1 MARTA
6 DERGDYEVAFD
17 ALKGGRYDESAR
29 LFQEFLQR
37 HPSGAYAPNAYYWLG
52 ASYYITQNYALAQQK
67 VQAVLDRYPTHD
79 KAPGALLKRSEER
92 RVGKEGVSTCRSRW

>member
-52 ASYYITQNYALAQQK
+52 QSYYITQNYALAPQQF
-67 VQAVLDRYPTHD
+67 QAVLDRYPTHA
-79 KAPGALLKRSEER
+79 KAPGPLLKLGLSQYGQPQVDR
-92 RVGKEGVSTCRSRW
+92 KGVV